1 MVEDT
6 VNRLNLN
13 LSDPL
18 KTEKNSSICSRR
30 EGYDGEGY
38 DGEGYDGEGYDGEG
52 TAVKDGSSSIRIAK
66 RIFYYKIRVS
76 IT

>member
-38 DGEGYDGEGYDGEG
+38 DGEG